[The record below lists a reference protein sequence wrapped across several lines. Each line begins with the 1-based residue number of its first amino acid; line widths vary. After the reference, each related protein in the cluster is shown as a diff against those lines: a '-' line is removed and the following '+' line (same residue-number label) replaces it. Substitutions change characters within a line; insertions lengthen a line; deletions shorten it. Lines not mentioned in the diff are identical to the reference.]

1 MESKEEKFKRLA
13 VSRVNKTLKQIRLLG
28 NLSNQSLYEYPDRY
42 IPQIEQAIQ
51 NELKEISEI
60 KNDSKYDQLKKFYE
74 KISNLKFIGG
84 EIMNIQKKNGTQTT
98 KYTRI

>member
-42 IPQIEQAIQ
+42 IPQIEQAIL
-51 NELKEISEI
+51 NELNEAIYKLENRIGQKSDEPFDWEKDNEI
-60 KNDSKYDQLKKFYE
+60 
-74 KISNLKFIGG
+74 
-84 EIMNIQKKNGTQTT
+84 
-98 KYTRI
+98 

>member
-42 IPQIEQAIQ
+42 IPQIEQAIL
-51 NELKEISEI
+51 NELNEAIYKLENRIGQKSDEPFDWENDNEI
-60 KNDSKYDQLKKFYE
+60 
-74 KISNLKFIGG
+74 
-84 EIMNIQKKNGTQTT
+84 
-98 KYTRI
+98 

>member
-42 IPQIEQAIQ
+42 IPQIEEAIL
-51 NELKEISEI
+51 NELKEAIYKLENRIGQQSDEPF
-60 KNDSKYDQLKKFYE
+60 DWKKDNE
-74 KISNLKFIGG
+74 
-84 EIMNIQKKNGTQTT
+84 
-98 KYTRI
+98 